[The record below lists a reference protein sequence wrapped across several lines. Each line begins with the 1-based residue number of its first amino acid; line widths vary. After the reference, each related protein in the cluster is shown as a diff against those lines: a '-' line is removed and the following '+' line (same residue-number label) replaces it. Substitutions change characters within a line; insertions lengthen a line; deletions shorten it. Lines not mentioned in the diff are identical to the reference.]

1 MKKISVIIPTYNR
14 AATIERAVR
23 SVLAQTYPADEIIV
37 VDDGSTDETEQLVRA
52 IGDERI
58 VYHKLGQNGGVSA
71 ARNIGAQLATGEWL
85 AFQDSDDCWRKEKL
99 RLQMDYAAKHPEYPL
114 IYSAY
119 LGHLPDGRSIQMP
132 NWYPGEYPF
141 MGEKPEG
148 ELFPS
153 LLVRNTVGAP
163 TILVKR
169 EEFLKTGGFDERLG
183 SLEDWEFV
191 LRFTKEHPIGYVD
204 QVLVDAYLS
213 DSGVSS
219 AKGAYFET
227 RCRVIAT
234 YYGELVRYGSLEQ
247 VLGELLQSA
256 EHAGVLTQVRQL
268 LLILLREV
276 GTVQSPD

>member
-23 SVLAQTYPADEIIV
+23 SVLVQTYPPDEIIV
-37 VDDGSTDETEQLVRA
+37 VDDGSTDETEQLVQT

-71 ARNIGAQLATGEWL
+71 ARNIGVQLASGEWL

-99 RLQMDYAAKHPEYPL
+99 QLQMDYAAKHPEYPL

-119 LGHLPDGRSIQMP
+119 RGQLPDGRSIQMP
-132 NWYPGEYPF
+132 IWYPGEYPF

-148 ELFPS
+148 EMFPS

-163 TILVKR
+163 TILIKR
-169 EEFLKTGGFDERLG
+169 ESFLETGGFDERLG

-191 LRFTKEHPIGYVD
+191 LRFAKEYPIGYVD

-247 VLGELLQSA
+247 VLSDLFTGA
-256 EHAGVLTQVRQL
+256 ERAGVLEQVKRM
-268 LLILLREV
+268 LLIGMRQKNL
-276 GTVQSPD
+276 